1 MVKFLQ
7 TINSLIVFFLN
18 QLTMGITDT
27 HGTTTGTDDMNLG
40 MEEATIIV
48 TVTGAKI
55 FIKIITQ
62 DFIKDMATKEKKDLG
77 IKKD

>member
-27 HGTTTGTDDMNLG
+27 HGTTTGTDMNLG

-48 TVTGAKI
+48 TVTEAKI